1 MRRPTRRAP
10 GRSSA
15 CRGCSGRTQ
24 RPRGVSGLRSRC
36 RRPKNPTQL
45 VHSFASTLDAARA
58 GDVVVLCGDA
68 SSEEL
73 EDEVRT
79 VGGTRRDPRGIQR
92 VRLWCHDAVP
102 EQVGVSFGRV
112 CARVLL
118 AQLPE
123 AVMISALE
131 GCDALLEEMYRS
143 IASGWTRM
151 EVLIPRAEYAA
162 ASRLYGLRHRS
173 LGFVETLGC
182 ARVLPQKV
190 LRLYPLPSRELSAGA
205 TMYEDLEVLP
215 LERRDPS
222 RPYVIVNMVSY
233 LDGTRPLQREGLRA

>member
-1 MRRPTRRAP
+1 
-10 GRSSA
+10 
-15 CRGCSGRTQ
+15 
-24 RPRGVSGLRSRC
+24 
-36 RRPKNPTQL
+36 
-45 VHSFASTLDAARA
+45 
-58 GDVVVLCGDA
+58 
-68 SSEEL
+68 
-73 EDEVRT
+73 
-79 VGGTRRDPRGIQR
+79 
-92 VRLWCHDAVP
+92 
-102 EQVGVSFGRV
+102 
-112 CARVLL
+112 
-118 AQLPE
+118 
-123 AVMISALE
+123 MISALE

-222 RPYVIVNMVSY
+222 RPYVIVNMASY
-233 LDGTRPLQREGLRA
+233 FDGKTAIDGRSSRKVFALRQRHRSAEHAHLSLQGRRRDGGCRYVTRREAIFGPRRILLGREAAVGGGGDRDWRRAAGERPRKARRGPEGSGARPRRARR